1 MSRPHLSDLGTALS
15 LLSRIPVPL
24 DHQRA
29 GARAAQSAWAYPL
42 AGALLA
48 VIAGGFGWALHA
60 LGIAAGPVAALVL
73 AAQVMLSGALHEDGL
88 ADSADGLW
96 GGWDPARR
104 LEIMRDSR
112 IGAYGVL
119 ALGLSLLLRWTC
131 LSAILSAAGPA
142 ALLAAL
148 VAVSAVSRASMVA
161 VMHVLPFARD
171 DGLSR
176 RVGSPPRW
184 AAALAIALALI
195 ISGLLWGAPG
205 ALLLC
210 LTGATAAVIVG
221 RMARACIGG
230 QTGDVLGA
238 TQQVAECLALL
249 ALSTQTF
256 G

>member
-24 DHQRA
+24 DHARA
-29 GARAAQSAWAYPL
+29 GARAAQAAWAYPL

-48 VIAGGFGWALHA
+48 VLVGGGGWALSA
-60 LGIAAGPVAALVL
+60 MGIAAGPVAALVL
-73 AAQVMLSGALHEDGL
+73 GAQVMVSGALHEDGL
-88 ADSADGLW
+88 ADSADGFW

-131 LSAILSAAGPA
+131 LATILGAAGPA
-142 ALLAAL
+142 ALLGTL
-148 VAVSAVSRASMVA
+148 VAAGAVSRASMVA
-161 VMHVLPFARD
+161 VMHALPFARD

-176 RVGSPPRW
+176 RVGTPPRW
-184 AAALAIALALI
+184 AVVLAAGLALGA
-195 ISGLLWGAPG
+195 SGLLWGVSG
-205 ALLLC
+205 ALLLG
-210 LTGATAAVIVG
+210 LSGAAAALVVG
-221 RMARACIGG
+221 RLARARIGG

-249 ALSTQTF
+249 VLSTQVA